1 MKREGNGRVI
11 TPPERIPTVNP
22 MGVYI
27 FKPEDLIRYGSARPE
42 QMELLKEEILSKK
55 DILIVGTSRSGKTKL
70 VEALLHYVPDDW
82 KVAVVTAY
90 GEFKPFRQNIEVV
103 DTAFDQRSMDERT
116 KEVIE
121 KIKKLDP
128 DYVVIDTLHTVSV
141 PRILDELIDRYAFI
155 VTSLAMSGDLKAE
168 VLHWLGIDEKTFDR
182 FDVIVE
188 LTRDWR
194 TGMKKINRIYRI
206 KDGKLEQL
214 L

>member
-1 MKREGNGRVI
+1 
-11 TPPERIPTVNP
+11 

-42 QMELLKEEILSKK
+42 QMELLKEEVLGKK

-90 GEFKPFRQNIEVV
+90 GEFKPFKPNIEVI
-103 DTAFDQRSMDERT
+103 DTAFDQRPTKERT
-116 KEVIE
+116 DEVIE
-121 KIKKLDP
+121 KLKKLNP

-141 PRILDELIDRYAFI
+141 PRILDELIDDYAFI
-155 VTSLAMSGDLKAE
+155 VTSLAMSDDLKAE
-168 VLHWLGIDEKTFDR
+168 VMHWLGIDEKTFDR
-182 FDVIVE
+182 FDILVE
-188 LTRDWR
+188 LSRDWR

-206 KDGKLEQL
+206 KNGELEPIV
-214 L
+214 